1 MDDGVKLFFAFISVG
16 PQYLEKCLNSVT
28 NILRLLVADA
38 VLKDVYGRV
47 Q

>member
-16 PQYLEKCLNSVT
+16 LQYQEKCLNSVK
-28 NILRLLVADA
+28 NILRLLLAVAA
-38 VLKDVYGRV
+38 LKDVYGHM